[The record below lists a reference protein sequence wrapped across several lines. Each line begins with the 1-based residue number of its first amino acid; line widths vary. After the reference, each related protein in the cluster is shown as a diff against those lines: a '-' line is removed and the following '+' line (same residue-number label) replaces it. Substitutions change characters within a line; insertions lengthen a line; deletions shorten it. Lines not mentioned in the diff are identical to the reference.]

1 MNTAIII
8 AAIAAIAS
16 LLTSIASFIM
26 VLEMRKQR
34 KAIST
39 PVLKIL
45 SKNSYHCS
53 REINHWK
60 WEGEDPYRLRLSL
73 FNYGTG
79 PAINVSINWELD
91 EEDFI
96 NTIKQFVL
104 DSQMSLGFK
113 KESGFMH
120 LGDSGHNVEIQRT
133 QKIEAVPVSIDR
145 YKTTIA
151 IPSYY
156 IAGFGK
162 YMDYLFAML
171 PNDKF
176 KLDTMLFPP
185 IFTTVNYEDING
197 DKIKQRFNI
206 LLEIGM
212 LGPDDNKNNSA
223 LVIFKIS
230 EVKE

>member
-8 AAIAAIAS
+8 AVIAAIAS
-16 LLTSIASFIM
+16 LLTSIASIIM

-45 SKNSYHCS
+45 SKNYYNCL
-53 REINHWK
+53 REVNHWK
-60 WEGEDPYRLRLSL
+60 WEGEDSYRLRLSL

-96 NTIKQFVL
+96 NTIKQFAL
-104 DSQMSLGFK
+104 DPQKSFGFK
-113 KESGFMH
+113 KESGFMS
-120 LGDSGHNVEIQRT
+120 LGDSSHNVDSQKT
-133 QKIEAVPVSIDR
+133 QKIEAVPVGISR
-145 YKTTIA
+145 YKTTIT

-162 YMDYLFAML
+162 YMDYISAMRS
-171 PNDKF
+171 NNKS
-176 KLDTMLFPP
+176 KLDTMTFPP

-206 LLEIGM
+206 LLVIGM
-212 LGPDDNKNNSA
+212 LGTDDNKNDSA
-223 LVIFKIS
+223 LVVFKIS